1 MVQLFPTSHIENYM
15 AKADYVVQLSDW
27 EAFCYSLVEA
37 LSIGTPVIT
46 TQLPVLDEIGV
57 KPGKN
62 GYVID
67 DIETFDTTALLD
79 IPSFKYTYNNS
90 TQITK
95 WKKLLGNTKP
105 KGDYIPEKMV
115 NVIVLKQ
122 YRDMEL
128 DRVVKEGEELEMP
141 EDRAK
146 EIEGAG
152 YLKIKEA

>member
-1 MVQLFPTSHIENYM
+1 MNYRTDLALETRQILEEQEQCGGPKTTGFIQKTRQLDKEISLTHITITDKEGE
-15 AKADYVVQLSDW
+15 L
-27 EAFCYSLVEA
+27 AF
-37 LSIGTPVIT
+37 G
-46 TQLPVLDEIGV
+46 
-57 KPGKN
+57 
-62 GYVID
+62 
-67 DIETFDTTALLD
+67 
-79 IPSFKYTYNNS
+79 
-90 TQITK
+90 
-95 WKKLLGNTKP
+95 KP
-105 KGDYIPEKMV
+105 KGNYIPEKMV